1 MARKLVQKSISIQA
15 PAERIWRVITDARCN
30 SIWLAAFGKR
40 SIAHTDWQEGSKAIF
55 IDDSQTGLITRIRE
69 ARPFEKIRMQNV
81 GIITN
86 GKEDY
91 ASDDA
96 LESREFFEQYLLTPE
111 DGSVR
116 MHVEVT
122 VEDDFYNEVSDCWA
136 NALEMIKKLAES
148 QASAGMP

>member
-15 PAERIWRVITDARCN
+15 PAERIWRVITDAQYN
-30 SIWLAAFGKR
+30 SIWLTALGKR

-55 IDDSQTGLITRIRE
+55 VDGSQTGLITRIRE
-69 ARPFEKIRMQNV
+69 VRPFEKIRMQNV

-91 ASDDA
+91 TSDA
-96 LESREFFEQYLLTPE
+96 AVESREFFEQYLLTPE
-111 DGSVR
+111 NGSVR
-116 MHVEVT
+116 VHVEVT
-122 VEDDFYNEVSDCWA
+122 VEDDFYNEVSDCWV

-148 QASAGMP
+148 QAPAGMP

>member
-1 MARKLVQKSISIQA
+1 MPRALVQKSVSIQA
-15 PAERIWRVITDARCN
+15 PAERIWRVITDAQYN

-40 SIAHTDWQEGSKAIF
+40 NIAHTDWQEASKAIF
-55 IDDSQTGLITRIRE
+55 VDDSQTGLITRIRE

-91 ASDDA
+91 TSNDA
-96 LESREFFEQYLLTPE
+96 VESREFFEQYLLTPE

-116 MHVEVT
+116 MRVEVT
-122 VEDDFYNEVSDCWA
+122 VEDDFYDEVSDCWA
-136 NALEMIKKLAES
+136 NALEIIKKLAES
-148 QASAGMP
+148 QAPAGMS